1 MYNISKERRR
11 EREGIEEKGR
21 GNKMRKSFP
30 GRRNSSSRDPGDKDT
45 VVVRGG
51 LGKKPAIL
59 VEKGPAARCQM
70 TKFHSTCG

>member
-1 MYNISKERRR
+1 
-11 EREGIEEKGR
+11 
-21 GNKMRKSFP
+21 MRKSFP